1 MNMKAAKKYAVV
13 IFDCDGVMFDSKQ
26 ANIHFYNHLL
36 ARFNLPGMNAEE
48 INFCH
53 QHTADESI
61 RRIFK
66 GTPYMD
72 EALAYRLKVD
82 YSPFLADMIIEPD
95 LKDVLETLKGKY
107 GLAVA
112 TNRSNTIHQ
121 VLEIFG
127 LKAYFE
133 LVVSSLD
140 VEKPKPHPESIYK
153 ILRFF
158 GASAREALYV
168 GDSGVDFQTARSA
181 GTVFVAYKNET
192 LDADFH
198 VDRLMEVTS
207 ILRR

>member
-1 MNMKAAKKYAVV
+1 MKAAKKYAVV

-36 ARFNLPGMNAEE
+36 ARFNLPAMQEDE

-72 EALAYRLKVD
+72 EAFAYRLKMD
-82 YSPFLADMIIEPD
+82 YTPFLKDMAIEPD
-95 LKDVLETLKGKY
+95 LKALLAALRGRY

-112 TNRSNTIHQ
+112 TNRSNTIQQ
-121 VLEIFG
+121 VLEIFD

-133 LVVSSLD
+133 IVVSSLD
-140 VEKPKPHPESIYK
+140 VERPKPHPESIFK

-158 GASAREALYV
+158 GASAPEALYV
-168 GDSGVDFQTARSA
+168 GDSGVDQQTARSA
-181 GTVFVAYKNET
+181 GTVFVAYKNDT
-192 LDADFH
+192 LEADFH
-198 VDRLMEVTS
+198 VSHLMDLVS
-207 ILRR
+207 ILRG

>member
-1 MNMKAAKKYAVV
+1 MKASKKYAVV

-36 ARFNLPGMNAEE
+36 ARFNLPVMKEDE

-72 EALAYRLKVD
+72 EAFAYRLKMD
-82 YSPFLADMIIEPD
+82 YTPFLKDMIIEPG
-95 LKDVLETLKGKY
+95 LKDLLEALKGKY

-112 TNRSNTIHQ
+112 TNRSNTIQQ
-121 VLEIFG
+121 VLEIFD

-133 LVVSSLD
+133 IVVSSLD
-140 VEKPKPHPESIYK
+140 VERPKPHPESIFK

-158 GASAREALYV
+158 GSLASEALYI
-168 GDSGVDFQTARSA
+168 GDSGVDQQTARSA
-181 GTVFVAYKNET
+181 GTVFVAYKNDT
-192 LDADFH
+192 LEADFH
-198 VDRLMEVTS
+198 VSRLMDVVS
-207 ILRR
+207 ILRG

>member
-1 MNMKAAKKYAVV
+1 MKVAKRYAVV

-36 ARFNLPGMNAEE
+36 FRFNLPGMNAEE

-72 EALAYRLKVD
+72 EAFAYRLKMD
-82 YSPFLADMIIEPD
+82 YTPFLKDMIIEPD
-95 LKDVLETLKGKY
+95 LKGLLEALKGKY

-112 TNRSNTIHQ
+112 TNRSNTIQQ
-121 VLEIFG
+121 VIEIFD
-127 LKAYFE
+127 LKGYFGI
-133 LVVSSLD
+133 VVSSLD
-140 VEKPKPHPESIYK
+140 VKRPKPHPESIFK

-158 GASAREALYV
+158 GASAQEALYV
-168 GDSGVDFQTARSA
+168 GDSGVDQQTARAA
-181 GTVFVAYKNET
+181 GTVFVAYKNDT
-192 LDADFH
+192 LEADFH
-198 VDRLMEVTS
+198 VSCLMDVAS
-207 ILRR
+207 ILRG

>member
-1 MNMKAAKKYAVV
+1 MKAAKKYAVV

-36 ARFNLPGMNAEE
+36 ARFNLPTMNEGE

-66 GTPYMD
+66 GTPHID
-72 EALAYRLKVD
+72 EAFAYRLKMD
-82 YSPFLADMIIEPD
+82 YSPFLKDMIIEPD
-95 LKDVLETLKGKY
+95 LKDLLEVLKGRY
-107 GLAVA
+107 GLAIA
-112 TNRSNTIHQ
+112 TNRSNTIQQ
-121 VLEIFG
+121 VLDIFD

-133 LVVSSLD
+133 IVVSSLD
-140 VEKPKPHPESIYK
+140 VEKPKPHPESIFK

-158 GASAREALYV
+158 GASAPEALYI
-168 GDSGVDFQTARSA
+168 GDSGVDHQTARSA
-181 GTVFVAYKNET
+181 GTVFVAYKNES

-198 VDRLMEVTS
+198 VSRLMDVAP
-207 ILRR
+207 ILRG

>member
-1 MNMKAAKKYAVV
+1 MKAAKKYAVV

-36 ARFNLPGMNAEE
+36 ARFNLPAMNDDE

-66 GTPYMD
+66 GTPYLD
-72 EALAYRLKVD
+72 EAFGCRLKMD
-82 YSPFLADMIIEPD
+82 YTPFLKDMIIEPD
-95 LKDVLETLKGKY
+95 LKGLLELLKGTY

-112 TNRSNTIHQ
+112 TNRSNTIQQ
-121 VLEIFG
+121 VLDIFD

-133 LVVSSLD
+133 IVVSSLD
-140 VEKPKPHPESIYK
+140 VERPKPHPESIFK
-153 ILRFF
+153 ILQFF
-158 GASAREALYV
+158 GASAPEALYI
-168 GDSGVDFQTARSA
+168 GDSGVDHQTARSA
-181 GTVFVAYKNET
+181 GTVFVAYKNES

-198 VDRLMEVTS
+198 VSHLMDVVP
-207 ILRR
+207 ILRG

>member
-1 MNMKAAKKYAVV
+1 MKAAKKYAVV

-36 ARFNLPGMNAEE
+36 ARFNLPAMNDDE

-72 EALAYRLKVD
+72 EAFAYRLKMD
-82 YSPFLADMIIEPD
+82 YTPFLKDMIIEPD
-95 LKDVLETLKGKY
+95 LKDLLEVLKGRY

-112 TNRSNTIHQ
+112 TNRSNTIQQ
-121 VLEIFG
+121 VLDIFD
-127 LKAYFE
+127 LKVYFE
-133 LVVSSLD
+133 IVVSSLD
-140 VEKPKPHPESIYK
+140 VERPKPHPESIFK
-153 ILRFF
+153 ILQFF
-158 GASAREALYV
+158 GASAPEALYI
-168 GDSGVDFQTARSA
+168 GDSGVDHQTARSA
-181 GTVFVAYKNET
+181 GTVFVAYKNES

-198 VDRLMEVTS
+198 VSRLMDVVP
-207 ILRR
+207 ILRG

>member
-1 MNMKAAKKYAVV
+1 MSDARKYAVV
-13 IFDCDGVMFDSKQ
+13 IFDCDGVMFDSRQ

-36 ARFNLPGMNAEE
+36 TRFSLPGMNEEE

-72 EALAYRLKVD
+72 EAFAYRLEVD
-82 YSPFLADMIIEPD
+82 YTPFLEDMIIEPG
-95 LKDVLETLKGKY
+95 LKDLLEVLKGRY

-112 TNRSNTIHQ
+112 TNRSNTIQQ
-121 VLEIFG
+121 VLEIFD

-133 LVVSSLD
+133 IVVSSLD
-140 VEKPKPHPESIYK
+140 VEKPKPHPESIFK
-153 ILRFF
+153 ILQFF
-158 GASAREALYV
+158 GASAPEALYI
-168 GDSGVDFQTARSA
+168 GDSGVDHQTARSA
-181 GTVFVAYKNET
+181 GTVFVAYKNES

-198 VDRLMEVTS
+198 VSRLMDVVP
-207 ILRR
+207 ILRG

>member
-82 YSPFLADMIIEPD
+82 YSPFLEDMIIEPD
-95 LKDVLETLKGKY
+95 LKNVLEILKGKY

-112 TNRSNTIHQ
+112 TNRSNTIQQ
-121 VLEIFG
+121 VLEIFD

-133 LVVSSLD
+133 MVVSSLD

-158 GASAREALYV
+158 GASAQDALYV
-168 GDSGVDFQTARSA
+168 GDSGVDQQTARSA
-181 GTVFVAYKNET
+181 GTVFVAYKNDT
-192 LDADFH
+192 LEADFH
-198 VDRLMEVTS
+198 VNRLMDVVS
-207 ILRR
+207 VLRG